1 MTTLRYLAAAA
12 PFLLVSAGHAETYP
26 DCEKYDAPL
35 AYNQCLASHG
45 PSAAHALA
53 ARTEEGDGPVVRAP
67 QPAAAPVVRS
77 YRPAR
82 VFHVFRPVHRTYGRR
97 MTAAFTVQDARP
109 AYQPDHFRRGR

>member
-53 ARTEEGDGPVVRAP
+53 ARTEEGDGADFHAP
-67 QPAAAPVVRS
+67 QAQAAPAVRSLRPAA
-77 YRPAR
+77 
-82 VFHVFRPVHRTYGRR
+82 HVFRSSRR
-97 MTAAFTVQDARP
+97 PYSRRVSATFTVQNARP
-109 AYQPDHFRRGR
+109 TYQGSNFPRGR